1 MFCRFCC
8 ILRRV
13 ASHCFS
19 CCASVICA
27 QSHRLRYLSFS
38 HHPSSRALCVRYRYY
53 RYILQ
58 SCGSHVVF
66 VILQS
71 CGILPPDCELVPC
84 SQPTKD
90 GRLYLLIWQCLL
102 TVHIPERC
110 HKDLASPGLG
120 VFTVSRQGRR
130 VVFMTPGLGANTP
143 TRAQRHACSTTGQ
156 RLGTP
161 GLGANTPMRG
171 SVVRHSTAGDARADE
186 RTSERADER
195 TSGRANERTSERAD
209 ERTKD
214 EQIIRATPA
223 LLALA
228 GQGVQ
233 GKCETR
239 AMPRHA
245 GKRETRAMPRHA
257 GSTQGLYEYKQY

>member
-1 MFCRFCC
+1 MLCCYCCILRRLASPCSSRCASVMFCRFCC

-143 TRAQRHACSTTGQ
+143 TRAQRHACSTTGDARSGREHADEGQ
-156 RLGTP
+156 RGEALNGWSIN
-161 GLGANTPMRG
+161 GWGRRSG
-171 SVVRHSTAGDARADE
+171 RADE
-186 RTSERADER
+186 RTSERANER
-195 TSGRANERTSERAD
+195 TSGRRTN
-209 ERTKD
+209 K
-214 EQIIRATPA
+214 
-223 LLALA
+223 
-228 GQGVQ
+228 
-233 GKCETR
+233 
-239 AMPRHA
+239 
-245 GKRETRAMPRHA
+245 
-257 GSTQGLYEYKQY
+257 